1 MDLVGILIGIIG
13 ASIVLAIILIYWLK
27 RPYSKPV
34 VKVGKIIDKYEIKGS
49 TEASSL
55 SNFGGFTFYTI
66 PDSFNILVLMENGD
80 KTTFRISK
88 EKYDLFEIDD
98 SVKVTEYSRIRRVV
112 EK

>member
-49 TEASSL
+49 DKEVYLSS
-55 SNFGGFTFYTI
+55 FGGFTFYTI
-66 PDSFNILVLMENGD
+66 PNSFNILVLMKNGD
-80 KTTFRISK
+80 KTVFRISK
-88 EKYDLFEIDD
+88 EEYDLWEIDD
-98 SVKVTEYSRIRRVV
+98 SVKVTEYSKIKRVV